1 MRVKKVKYI
10 SGYKL
15 AVEFTDGAKKTLDL
29 SGFLRQAT
37 NPMTTKYRDKNL
49 FKQVTVQNGSL
60 TWNGEMDIH
69 ALDIYKD
76 VFVTDPSYV

>member
-1 MRVKKVKYI
+1 MRVKKVKYT
-10 SGYKL
+10 SEFKL
-15 AVEFTDGAKKTLDL
+15 AVEFTDGTKKTLDL
-29 SGFLRQAT
+29 YGFLCHAT

-76 VFVTDPSYV
+76 VFSINPSYA

>member
-15 AVEFTDGAKKTLDL
+15 AVEFTDGTKKILDL
-29 SGFLRQAT
+29 SGFLSRAT

-49 FKQVTVQNGSL
+49 FKEVTVQNGSL
-60 TWNGEMDIH
+60 SWNGEMDIH

-76 VFVTDPSYV
+76 VFAIHPSYA